1 MGKLECEKSLRIDKW
16 LWYARFF
23 KTRTIA
29 TKKVNSGKF
38 RVDGNLINKSHKQ
51 IIVGQILTFP
61 YQNDIKVIKVL
72 NLGNRRGPST
82 EAKLLFEDL
91 SENLVEKKISKTKQV
106 NNIFE
111 KRFEGSG
118 RPTKRDRRLT
128 DKLKLQ
134 NS

>member
-1 MGKLECEKSLRIDKW
+1 MKATAIAAVEFLI
-16 LWYARFF
+16 LWIPSKGIWKFF
-23 KTRTIA
+23 KI
-29 TKKVNSGKF
+29 SSF
-38 RVDGNLINKSHKQ
+38 LLGNLINKSHKQ

-91 SENLVEKKISKTKQV
+91 SENLAEKKINKTKQV